1 MNCSDPNI
9 VYTPSLF
16 DPWSAHVLLGG
27 QFTIHAERDVIILS
41 FIL

>member
-1 MNCSDPNI
+1 MNFSDSNV

-16 DPWSAHVLLGG
+16 DPWSASVLLGG
-27 QFTIHAERDVIILS
+27 QFTTHAERDVIILS